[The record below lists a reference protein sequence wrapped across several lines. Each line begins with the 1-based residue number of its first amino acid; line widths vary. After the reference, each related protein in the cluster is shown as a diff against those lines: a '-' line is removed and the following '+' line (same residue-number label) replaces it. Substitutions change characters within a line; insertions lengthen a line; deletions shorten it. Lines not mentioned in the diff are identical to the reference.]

1 MFGYEKQTNDLMLVG
16 KGDGGL
22 EELADEFHSGKI
34 LYAFCK
40 VIDPNIELPKY
51 VLINWVSHS

>member
-1 MFGYEKQTNDLMLVG
+1 MLVG

-22 EELADEFHSGKI
+22 EQLADEFHSGKI
-34 LYAFCK
+34 LYAYCK
-40 VIDPNIELPKY
+40 VIDPNMELPKY